1 LGAVL
6 PVKPAGESTTN
17 EESALSQEGNTQA
30 TVAEPFSGKR
40 KKTTWWRWIIS
51 LAIFFFVLQ
60 SVDLRGFQTS
70 LSHLRWGT
78 LLSGFVLLAI
88 AIILSRAVRLWLFLK
103 TQESSLSL
111 WETTQIHWTSAFLGL
126 LVPGTL
132 GVDASRIWAVS
143 RSHGRMEPAI
153 AAVTMDRI
161 AGFLGIIANAIL
173 AWVFFGGVLIHPKAG
188 GIVLDAGLFSLALLV
203 VLGLLSSPR
212 FTSALTRLPVL
223 RAGRIRSVIS
233 GLQEGLLRFRQNP
246 RKLTVIMVVSTVGH
260 LFNILAVF
268 VLARG
273 LGVDLGFGYFMALIP
288 LSLVVTGL
296 PISFLGLGVR
306 DLTYV
311 SLFRPLGVPEE
322 IMLAVSVAEFGMTA
336 LLRLMGGLVF
346 LFSKKDAATE
356 LSRPR

>member
-1 LGAVL
+1 MGVGNPLDADGKIA
-6 PVKPAGESTTN
+6 TN
-17 EESALSQEGNTQA
+17 EELSLSYERNPQA
-30 TVAEPFSGKR
+30 MAAEPATGR
-40 KKTTWWRWIIS
+40 RNKTTWWRWAVS
-51 LAIFFFVLQ
+51 LAIFFLVLR
-60 SVDLRGFQTS
+60 SVDLRGFQSS
-70 LSHLRWGT
+70 LIHLRWWT
-78 LLSGFVLLAI
+78 LLAGFLLLAI
-88 AIILSRAVRLWLFLK
+88 AVIFSRAVRLWLFLK

-111 WETTQIHWTSAFLGL
+111 CDTLRIHWTSAFLGL

-143 RSHGRMEPAI
+143 QSHGKMEPAI

-161 AGFLGIIANAIL
+161 AGFLGIIANALL
-173 AWVFFGGVLIHPKAG
+173 AWVVFGGALIHPRAG
-188 GIVLDAGLFSLALLV
+188 AIVLEAGFFSLALLV

-212 FTSALTRLPVL
+212 LAGALTRLPVL
-223 RAGRIRSVIS
+223 RAERIRSVIT
-233 GLQEGLLRFRQNP
+233 GLQEGLLRFRKNP
-246 RKLTVIMVVSTVGH
+246 RKLTFVLAVSTLGH

-273 LGVDLGFGYFMALIP
+273 LGVDLSFGYFMALIA
-288 LSLVVTGL
+288 LGLVVTGL
-296 PISFLGLGVR
+296 PISFIGLGVR

-356 LSRPR
+356 FSLPR